1 MSLRLRV
8 KSLRGNRIPETLNV
22 GADDL
27 RIPQWATGF
36 QERAFAMGRW
46 WGSFQLA
53 RFCINAGCI
62 VLPREVATIEAV
74 NLDNRRVM
82 LSNMWGQFL
91 RPHCDVGCSTGN
103 NSVPLGMTLN
113 NGCGCGCGCYPQTIE
128 DRGNVVSMSTT
139 VGTTQKI
146 RTYCNAADNGKKITF
161 QGYDSNGNWVRLP
174 NADAEVIDG
183 EEVVLS
189 YPFVDTDTVWA
200 AGAPTGVIKD
210 TTLYNVLV
218 YSYDTVSAEEVNLAN
233 YQPDET
239 EPTYRMVSIPG
250 FNGADCGCSTTGTR
264 TLLAIV
270 SLQSLPLVAD
280 NDWLLFQNLAAYK
293 MGMLAEKYFEAGDI
307 AQGDAY
313 FYGVD
318 RAPRNR
324 RNVLSRTYGMGA
336 LPLLEAELRKMTGDI
351 TAADIE
357 FSSVSLAGFL

>member
-1 MSLRLRV
+1 LR
-8 KSLRGNRIPETLNV
+8 KNRCPETLNV
-22 GADDL
+22 GADDP
-27 RIPQWATGF
+27 RIPQWASAF
-36 QERAFAMGRW
+36 QERAFSLGKW
-46 WGSFQLA
+46 WGSYQLA
-53 RFCINAGCI
+53 RLCIQNSCVI
-62 VLPREVATIEAV
+62 LPREIANIEAA
-74 NLDNRRVM
+74 NLDNRRLS

-91 RPHCDVGCSTGN
+91 RPHCDTSCSTRN
-103 NSVPLGMTLN
+103 NSVPNAGIMTL
-113 NGCGCGCGCYPQTIE
+113 CGCGCGCAPKTIE

-139 VGTTQKI
+139 VGTTKKI

-189 YPFVDTDTVWA
+189 YPFVDTVTVWNP
-200 AGAPTGVIKD
+200 GAPTGVIKD

-218 YSYDTVSAEEVNLAN
+218 YSYDMVSAEEVNLAN

-250 FNGADCGCSTTGTR
+250 FNGSDCGCSTSAGTR

-324 RNVLSRTYGMGA
+324 RNVLSRTYGQGA
-336 LPLLEAELRKMTGDI
+336 LPLLEAELRKMTSDV
-351 TAADIE
+351 TATNIE